1 MVTRSEWWSV
11 YLFETL
17 GGVGVDQQGGQS
29 ADYLTGS
36 AGLDNGTLVRT
47 IDIGQCVGQ
56 VVQRE
61 LSDLE
66 RRGHARQ
73 LAQVALHQVGHA
85 EGSTPQPNFV
95 ANTTRRPQAWHSG
108 VRSKKDGQG
117 QEVQEAWGAL

>member
-17 GGVGVDQQGGQS
+17 GGVGVDQQGAQS
-29 ADYLTGS
+29 ADDLTGS
-36 AGLDNGTLVRT
+36 ARLDNGTLLRT

-73 LAQVALHQVGHA
+73 LAQVALHHVGHA
-85 EGSTPQPNFV
+85 GFQHSNRGKLAST
-95 ANTTRRPQAWHSG
+95 ARRH
-108 VRSKKDGQG
+108 
-117 QEVQEAWGAL
+117 

>member
-29 ADYLTGS
+29 ADYLTGC
-36 AGLDNGTLVRT
+36 ARLDNGTLVRT

-73 LAQVALHQVGHA
+73 LAQVALYYVGHPGM
-85 EGSTPQPNFV
+85 EETQ
-95 ANTTRRPQAWHSG
+95 R
-108 VRSKKDGQG
+108 
-117 QEVQEAWGAL
+117 LI

>member
-17 GGVGVDQQGGQS
+17 GGVGGDQQGGQS

-73 LAQVALHQVGHA
+73 LAQVALYYVGHPGMEETQRLSNGDA
-85 EGSTPQPNFV
+85 PCW
-95 ANTTRRPQAWHSG
+95 R
-108 VRSKKDGQG
+108 
-117 QEVQEAWGAL
+117 ALCGPGLV

>member
-29 ADYLTGS
+29 ADYLTGR
-36 AGLDNGTLVRT
+36 ARLDNGTLVRT

-73 LAQVALHQVGHA
+73 LAQVALYYVGHP
-85 EGSTPQPNFV
+85 GI
-95 ANTTRRPQAWHSG
+95 
-108 VRSKKDGQG
+108 
-117 QEVQEAWGAL
+117 